1 MKNEIKKM
9 LTAMQVKDNKQDAE
23 QKAHEIYN
31 MTPDALMI
39 LVELGLE
46 LSKAQKNENKKNIIR
61 AIILTIFIFYKK
73 NKAEFID
80 SPYYS
85 QCIDLLIDLSGK
97 GFASALKA
105 LSEMGL
111 TEYDMCKKQLL
122 SLPIVEKHLRDKT
135 ISVQEAYEE
144 IRLSKNYKGFKGF
157 LKNHYALGND
167 IKHAHAIYR
176 ISQTL
181 FVLRSTRLQ

>member
-1 MKNEIKKM
+1 
-9 LTAMQVKDNKQDAE
+9 MQVKDKKEEAE

-31 MTPDALMI
+31 ITPDALMI
-39 LVELGLE
+39 LVELGVE
-46 LSKAQKNENKKNIIR
+46 LSTAQKDENQKNIIR
-61 AIILTIFIFYKK
+61 AIILTLFIVYKK
-73 NKAEFID
+73 DKAQFID

-85 QCIDLLIDLSGK
+85 QCIDLLIDFSGK
-97 GFASALKA
+97 GYASALKA
-105 LSEMGL
+105 LSEMGF
-111 TEYDMCKKQLL
+111 TEYDICKKQLL
-122 SLPIVEKHLRDKT
+122 SLPVVEKHLKDKT

-144 IRLSKNYKGFKGF
+144 IRLSKNYNGFKGF

-176 ISQTL
+176 INQTL